1 MNLLETV
8 VCSANPGT
16 EARLERMISTRVEF
30 RNRQD
35 GCLKSWYGKS
45 SSDENLFIFQ
55 SVYLDVDSMKEISK
69 QSSESLDSKD
79 GGLESCLIG
88 PPLVGLFEISIED
101 IIG

>member
-8 VCSANPGT
+8 VCSAIHGG
-16 EARLERMISTRVEF
+16 EARLERMISARVEF

-45 SSDENLFIFQ
+45 STDENLFIFQ
-55 SVYLDVDSMKEISK
+55 SVYLDVESMKDVSK
-69 QSSESLDSKD
+69 RSSESLDSKD
-79 GGLESCLIG
+79 GGLESCMMG

>member
-8 VCSANPGT
+8 VCSANPGA
-16 EARLERMISTRVEF
+16 EARLDRMISARVEF

-55 SVYLDVDSMKEISK
+55 SVYLNVDSMKEISK
-69 QSSESLDSKD
+69 SSSESLDSKD

>member
-69 QSSESLDSKD
+69 RSSESLDSKD